1 MKTAVITGASSG
13 LGREFVRQFYSV
25 FPEIERVWL
34 IARRTDRLQELA
46 EQLEEKGISTLTL
59 PLDLCDTMSFTAY
72 QEHLVEEQPE
82 IALLVNNAGFGIF
95 GRFTETNLQEEMD
108 LLAVNVRA
116 LHILTKLFLK
126 KFQAQKHGRILN
138 VASSAGFL
146 TGPLLSSYYASKNY
160 VVRLSLAIAEELRR
174 QHSPVTMSILCPGP
188 VDTNFNARA
197 GVSFSV
203 PPMSSQ
209 QVAAYALEKTMEGK
223 LLIVPGVGM
232 KLALFG
238 ARFVPHTWLSA
249 ITYEVQKKKLK

>member
-1 MKTAVITGASSG
+1 
-13 LGREFVRQFYSV
+13 
-25 FPEIERVWL
+25 
-34 IARRTDRLQELA
+34 
-46 EQLEEKGISTLTL
+46 
-59 PLDLCDTMSFTAY
+59 
-72 QEHLVEEQPE
+72 
-82 IALLVNNAGFGIF
+82 
-95 GRFTETNLQEEMD
+95 MD

-138 VASSAGFL
+138 VASSVGFL

-249 ITYEVQKKKLK
+249 ITYEVQKKKLQ